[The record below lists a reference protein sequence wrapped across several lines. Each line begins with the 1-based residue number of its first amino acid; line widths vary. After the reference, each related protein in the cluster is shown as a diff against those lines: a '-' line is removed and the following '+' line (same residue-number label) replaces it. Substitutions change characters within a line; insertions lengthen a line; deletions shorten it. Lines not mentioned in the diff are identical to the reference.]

1 MAATDEPTLDIDT
14 RKKQLLDLSKNLNIL
29 LEREAKFGGN
39 APLELL
45 NQIDDHRRAI
55 DLIQQVLGGDLTGDE
70 LDEALKPLLLAL
82 RDGQVINIT
91 AETYVAGDLIQNIT
105 HILSAAEEAAQAQEI
120 ATRRLAEGVRDYLHR
135 LQYIITA
142 EPETEAQRLA
152 QPTFENALD
161 AAVALAG
168 KGDSEATKTKFE
180 EAMEL
185 AGSLNSAE
193 GWHSLCVGYASRF
206 RENGPRSV

>member
-1 MAATDEPTLDIDT
+1 MAATDEATFDADI

-29 LEREAKFGGN
+29 LEREAKSGGN

-82 RDGQVINIT
+82 HDGQVINIT

-120 ATRRLAEGVRDYLHR
+120 TTQRLAEGVRDYAR
-135 LQYIITA
+135 
-142 EPETEAQRLA
+142 RLA
-152 QPTFENALD
+152 IIAT
-161 AAVALAG
+161 
-168 KGDSEATKTKFE
+168 SEAD
-180 EAMEL
+180 ADI
-185 AGSLNSAE
+185 GSP
-193 GWHSLCVGYASRF
+193 Y
-206 RENGPRSV
+206 

>member
-1 MAATDEPTLDIDT
+1 MAATDEATFDADI

-29 LEREAKFGGN
+29 LEREAKSGGN

-82 RDGQVINIT
+82 HDGQVINIT

-152 QPTFENALD
+152 
-161 AAVALAG
+161 
-168 KGDSEATKTKFE
+168 
-180 EAMEL
+180 
-185 AGSLNSAE
+185 
-193 GWHSLCVGYASRF
+193 
-206 RENGPRSV
+206 